1 MSEEKKQK
9 MRCIC
14 SGKSAVDPVDIPA
27 SAEELSHELARRNV
41 QKATAILW
49 QVNEIRCGTWE
60 HGTFSFPDE
69 TPLNAKLLIELR
81 IFNETSE
88 LHLRRE
94 RAQLVGRFRIDDEEG
109 EAAEY
114 VDTLA
119 RFWGSRSDAERE
131 QEQHSAWMTL
141 RDPERKLELTLP
153 KMEDSTENPV
163 YVGLV
168 TRSYIG
174 IHTTGQAGYVD
185 HRYCRIAAADMEGET
200 NG

>member
-1 MSEEKKQK
+1 MSKEKKQK

-14 SGKSAVDPVDIPA
+14 VGKSAVETVDIPA
-27 SAEELSHELARRNV
+27 SAEELSRELTRRNV
-41 QKATAILW
+41 RKATAVLW
-49 QVNEIRCGTWE
+49 QVNEIRCGTWRQ
-60 HGTFSFPDE
+60 GTFSFPDE
-69 TPLNAKLLIELR
+69 APLNTKLLIELR

-94 RAQLVGRFRIDDEEG
+94 NDRLVGRFRIDEEG
-109 EAAEY
+109 EAAED

-119 RFWGSRSDAERE
+119 RFWGSRSDAARE
-131 QEQHSAWMTL
+131 EEKLSAWMTL

>member
-1 MSEEKKQK
+1 MSKEKKQK

-14 SGKSAVDPVDIPA
+14 AGKSAVETVDIPA
-27 SAEELSHELARRNV
+27 SAEKLSRELTQRNV
-41 QKATAILW
+41 QKATAVLW
-49 QVNEIRCGTWE
+49 QVNEIRCGIWQQ
-60 HGTFSFPDE
+60 GTFSFPDE
-69 TPLNAKLLIELR
+69 APLNTKLLIELR

-88 LHLRRE
+88 LHLQRE
-94 RAQLVGRFRIDDEEG
+94 NDRLIGRFRTDDEG

-119 RFWGSRSDAERE
+119 RFWGSRSDAARE
-131 QEQHSAWMTL
+131 EEKHSAWMTL

-153 KMEDSTENPV
+153 KMEDSTENTV

-185 HRYCRIAAADMEGET
+185 HRYCRITAADMEEET